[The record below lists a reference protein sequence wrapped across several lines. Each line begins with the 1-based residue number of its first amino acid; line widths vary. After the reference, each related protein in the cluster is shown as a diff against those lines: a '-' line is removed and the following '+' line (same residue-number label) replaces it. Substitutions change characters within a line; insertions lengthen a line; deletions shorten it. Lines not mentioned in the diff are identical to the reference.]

1 MLSMLVGFYS
11 RVGLYWSGY
20 NIFPTQFLSLE
31 LDFECRIPKFC
42 HSWNLLGIMWNSG
55 ISLEVDYIL
64 PNLTY
69 LVSIWPNVIILYPFG
84 VSLNFWSLDLG
95 DPKILQS
102 PEFGSFSMWG
112 IFPLSFC
119 QGPWFSM
126 QNSKIPSFLESSKNF
141 TGDCLFFKQYQG
153 LEYFSHS
160 NFSLEFDYECSIQK
174 FHHNWNFPGIIWNSG
189 ISLDI
194 AYFLPN
200 LTYLVSI

>member
-69 LVSIWPNVIILYPFG
+69 VVSIWPNVIILYTFG
-84 VSLNFWSLDLG
+84 VSLNFWSLEFG
-95 DPKILQS
+95 DQKILQS

-126 QNSKIPSFLESSKNF
+126 QNSKGPLFLESSKNF
-141 TGDCLFFKQYQG
+141 FGD
-153 LEYFSHS
+153 
-160 NFSLEFDYECSIQK
+160 
-174 FHHNWNFPGIIWNSG
+174 
-189 ISLDI
+189 
-194 AYFLPN
+194 
-200 LTYLVSI
+200 